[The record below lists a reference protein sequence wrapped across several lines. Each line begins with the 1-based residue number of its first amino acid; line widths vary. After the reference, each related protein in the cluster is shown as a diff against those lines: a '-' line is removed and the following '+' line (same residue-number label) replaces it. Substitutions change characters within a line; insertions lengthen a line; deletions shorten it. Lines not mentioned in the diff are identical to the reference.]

1 MEPLLDRTVL
11 LAGCLA
17 AFLTVPADA
26 TSVGLLLAA
35 YAVSTIAYLLPERA
49 GLGLLLAYLVFACV
63 APLAAVFL
71 APVVYG
77 CACSR
82 YRWMALTWLAPIGG
96 ALLRLP
102 LEYAAFA
109 AALGLVAWALGRR
122 ATQLTAERRQSRVL
136 RDTVREQSLALAR
149 RNHTLRDRV
158 TELEGAAGQ
167 STQPWGDAAG
177 PCPELAL
184 DNLTERELEIAA
196 FVARGL
202 DNKEIAAAVFASEGT
217 VRNHISAILQ
227 KSNLRNRT
235 QLAVAYLNT
244 RR

>member
-1 MEPLLDRTVL
+1 ML

-26 TSVGLLLAA
+26 ASVGLLLAA

-49 GLGLLLAYLVFACV
+49 GLGLLLAYLAFACAV
-63 APLAAVFL
+63 PLAAVFL

-77 CACSR
+77 CASCR
-82 YRWMALTWLAPIGG
+82 YRWVALACLAPAG
-96 ALLRLP
+96 AVFLLLP
-102 LEYAAFA
+102 LEYAALA
-109 AALGLVAWALGRR
+109 AALGLLAWALGYR
-122 ATQLTAERRQSRVL
+122 AAQLTAQRRQSRVL

-149 RNHTLRDRV
+149 RNHTLRNRV
-158 TELEGAAGQ
+158 TELEDAAEH
-167 STQPWGDAAG
+167 SADPWGDAEG

-184 DNLTERELEIAA
+184 DDLTERELEIAA
-196 FVARGL
+196 YVARGL